1 MNKFK
6 TVVYSTLITILLV
19 SAGFSYIYFKYI
31 NPKMSANH
39 QVVEADTTGALTEPS
54 AKSANQNKK
63 DSLEV
68 KSELNDKVFSSRQTI
83 ITKTVQQVSPA
94 VVGINVTKVKKY
106 RDPFTADPLFRYFFG
121 DRVYRQEVKAL
132 GSGVIISPDGY
143 VITNDHVAGDASEV
157 IVTMTDG
164 TRHPAKIIGTDHATD
179 ICLLKIEGKNLPYVK
194 MGNSDNILIGEW
206 VVALG
211 NPFGLFEIN
220 DKPTVTVGVV
230 SATGMNLNAVGGRFY
245 INMIQTDA
253 AINTGNS
260 GGPLVDV
267 LGQLIGM
274 NTLIYSPN
282 GGSGSVGVGFAI
294 PVNKIKKII
303 NQLKKEGKVERDFWT
318 GIKIQPIDERL
329 AKYFHLNSPKGV
341 IITSIAANSPAEKAG
356 LIVSDIIIGIDKF
369 IVTDDNSIISILNQ
383 YSTGDV
389 INVKV
394 IRDGKIKSFPMKL
407 EKLND

>member
-6 TVVYSTLITILLV
+6 TIVYSTLITVLLV

-31 NPKMSANH
+31 NPQMKTA
-39 QVVEADTTGALTEPS
+39 QTLQADTTS
-54 AKSANQNKK
+54 AFTHPQNVGDSKDFK
-63 DSLEV
+63 DSLKI
-68 KSELNDKVFSSRQTI
+68 KSKLNDEIYSNRHTV
-83 ITKTVQQVSPA
+83 ITQTVQKVSPA

-121 DRVYRQEVKAL
+121 DRIYQKEIKAL

-164 TRHPAKIIGTDHATD
+164 SRHPAKIIGTDHATD
-179 ICLLKIEGKNLPYVK
+179 ICLLKIDGENLPYVK
-194 MGNSDNILIGEW
+194 LGNSDKILIGEW
-206 VVALG
+206 VIALG

-260 GGPLVDV
+260 GGPLVNV

-282 GGSGSVGVGFAI
+282 GGMGSVGVGFAI
-294 PVNKIKKII
+294 PVNKIKKIVT
-303 NQLKKEGKVERDFWT
+303 QLKTEGKVERDFWT
-318 GIKIQPIDERL
+318 GLKIQPIDERL
-329 AKYFHLNSPKGV
+329 AKYFKLSSPKGV
-341 IITSIAANSPAEKAG
+341 IITSVAANSPAEKAG
-356 LIVSDIIIGIDKF
+356 LLVSDIIVGIDKF

-394 IRDGKIKSFPMKL
+394 LRDGKIKSFRMKL
-407 EKLND
+407 EKLHD

>member
-6 TVVYSTLITILLV
+6 TIVYSTLITVLLV

-31 NPKMSANH
+31 NPQMKTA
-39 QVVEADTTGALTEPS
+39 QTLQADTTS
-54 AKSANQNKK
+54 AFTHPQNVADSKDFK
-63 DSLEV
+63 DSLKI
-68 KSELNDKVFSSRQTI
+68 KSKLNDEIYSNRHTV
-83 ITKTVQQVSPA
+83 ITQTVQKVSPA

-121 DRVYRQEVKAL
+121 DRIYQKEIKAL

-164 TRHPAKIIGTDHATD
+164 SRHPAKIIGTDHATD
-179 ICLLKIEGKNLPYVK
+179 ICLLKIDGENLPYVK
-194 MGNSDNILIGEW
+194 LGNSDKILIGEW
-206 VVALG
+206 VIALG

-260 GGPLVDV
+260 GGPLVNV

-282 GGSGSVGVGFAI
+282 GGMGSVGVGFAI
-294 PVNKIKKII
+294 PVNKIKKIVT
-303 NQLKKEGKVERDFWT
+303 QLKTEGKVERDFWT
-318 GIKIQPIDERL
+318 GLKIQPIDERL
-329 AKYFHLNSPKGV
+329 AKYFKLSSPKGV
-341 IITSIAANSPAEKAG
+341 IITSVAANSPAEKAG
-356 LIVSDIIIGIDKF
+356 LLVSDIIVGIDKF

-383 YSTGDV
+383 YSTGDI

-394 IRDGKIKSFPMKL
+394 LRDGKIKSFRMKL
-407 EKLND
+407 EKLHD

>member
-6 TVVYSTLITILLV
+6 TIVYSTLITILLV

-31 NPKMSANH
+31 NPRMENKK
-39 QVVEADTTGALTEPS
+39 VVEADTTS
-54 AKSANQNKK
+54 AFTHPQSEVSNKDFR
-63 DSLEV
+63 DSLKL
-68 KSELNDKVFSSRQTI
+68 KSEVNDKVYASRQTI
-83 ITKTVQQVSPA
+83 ITKTVQKVSPA

-121 DRVYRQEVKAL
+121 DRIYRKEIKAL

-164 TRHPAKIIGTDHATD
+164 SRHPAKIIGTDHATD
-179 ICLLKIEGKNLPYVK
+179 ICLLKIDGDNLPYVK
-194 MGNSDNILIGEW
+194 MGNSNNILIGEW
-206 VVALG
+206 VIALG

-260 GGPLVDV
+260 GGPLVNV
-267 LGQLIGM
+267 LGELIGM

-303 NQLKKEGKVERDFWT
+303 TQLKKEGKVERDFWT
-318 GIKIQPIDERL
+318 GIKIQNIDERL
-329 AKYFHLNSPKGV
+329 AKYFKLSSPKGV
-341 IITSIAANSPAEKAG
+341 IITSIVPNSPAQKAG
-356 LIVSDIIIGIDKF
+356 LLVSDIIIGIDKF

-383 YSTGDV
+383 YSTGDE

-394 IRDGKIKSFPMKL
+394 LRDGKIKSFKMKL

>member
-6 TVVYSTLITILLV
+6 TIVYSTLITILLV

-31 NPKMSANH
+31 NPQMENKK
-39 QVVEADTTGALTEPS
+39 VVEADTSS
-54 AKSANQNKK
+54 AFTHPQNAENTRDIK
-63 DSLEV
+63 DSLKI
-68 KSELNDKVFSSRQTI
+68 KSELNDKIFSSRQTI
-83 ITKTVQQVSPA
+83 ITKTVQKVSPA

-121 DRVYRQEVKAL
+121 DRIYQKEIKAL

-143 VITNDHVAGDASEV
+143 IITNDHVAGDASEV

-164 TRHPAKIIGTDHATD
+164 SRHPAKIIGTDHATD
-179 ICLLKIEGKNLPYVK
+179 ICLLKIDGKNLPYVK
-194 MGNSDNILIGEW
+194 MGNSNNILIGEW
-206 VVALG
+206 VIALG

-260 GGPLVDV
+260 GGPLVNV
-267 LGQLIGM
+267 LGELIGM

-282 GGSGSVGVGFAI
+282 GGAGSVGVGFAI

-303 NQLKKEGKVERDFWT
+303 TQLKNAGKVERDFWT

-329 AKYFHLNSPKGV
+329 AKYFKLSSPKGV
-341 IITSIAANSPAEKAG
+341 IITSIAPNSPAQKAG
-356 LIVSDIIIGIDKF
+356 LLVSDIIVGIDKF

-383 YSTGDV
+383 YSTGDE

-394 IRDGKIKSFPMKL
+394 LRDGKIKSFKMKL
-407 EKLND
+407 EKLHD

>member
-6 TVVYSTLITILLV
+6 TIVYSTLITILLV

-31 NPKMSANH
+31 NPQMENK
-39 QVVEADTTGALTEPS
+39 QVVEADTTSAFTHPQGAENTRDI
-54 AKSANQNKK
+54 K
-63 DSLEV
+63 DSLKI
-68 KSELNDKVFSSRQTI
+68 KSELNDKIFSRRQTI
-83 ITKTVQQVSPA
+83 ITKTVQKVSPA

-121 DRVYRQEVKAL
+121 DRIYQKEIKAL

-143 VITNDHVAGDASEV
+143 IITNDHVAGDASEV

-164 TRHPAKIIGTDHATD
+164 SRHPAKIIGTDHATD
-179 ICLLKIEGKNLPYVK
+179 ICLLKINGKNLPYVK
-194 MGNSDNILIGEW
+194 MGNSNNILIGEW
-206 VVALG
+206 VIALG

-260 GGPLVDV
+260 GGPLVNV
-267 LGQLIGM
+267 LGELIGM

-282 GGSGSVGVGFAI
+282 GGAGSVGVGFAI

-303 NQLKKEGKVERDFWT
+303 KQLKNAGKVERDFWT

-329 AKYFHLNSPKGV
+329 AKYFKLSSPKGV
-341 IITSIAANSPAEKAG
+341 IITSIAPNSPAQKAG
-356 LIVSDIIIGIDKF
+356 LLVSDIIVGIDKF

-383 YSTGDV
+383 YSTGDE

-394 IRDGKIKSFPMKL
+394 LRDGKIKSFKMKL
-407 EKLND
+407 EKLHD

>member
-6 TVVYSTLITILLV
+6 TIVYSTLITILLV
-19 SAGFSYIYFKYI
+19 SIGFSYIYFKYI
-31 NPKMSANH
+31 NPNLNSSKTE
-39 QVVEADTTGALTEPS
+39 VADTTS
-54 AKSANQNKK
+54 ASAVPDFQDK
-63 DSLEV
+63 DSHADTLAI
-68 KSELNDKVFSSRQTI
+68 KSKLNDKIYQSKQTI
-83 ITKTVQQVSPA
+83 ITETVKNVSPA

-121 DRVYRQEVKAL
+121 DRVYQQEVKAL

-143 VITNDHVAGDASEV
+143 VITNDHVAGDATEV

-164 TRHPAKIIGTDHATD
+164 SRHPAKIIGTDHATD
-179 ICLLKIEGKNLPYVK
+179 ICLLKIEGKDLPYVK
-194 MGNSDNILIGEW
+194 MGNSDEILIGEW
-206 VVALG
+206 VIALG

-230 SATGMNLNAVGGRFY
+230 SATGMNLNAVNGRFY

-267 LGQLIGM
+267 LGELIGM

-294 PVNKIKKII
+294 PVNKIKRII
-303 NQLKKEGKVERDFWT
+303 KQLKKTGKVERDFWT
-318 GIKIQPIDERL
+318 GLKIQPIDERL
-329 AKYFHLNSPKGV
+329 AKYFNLNSAKGV
-341 IITSIAANSPAEKAG
+341 IITSVAPNSPAQKAG
-356 LIVSDIIIGIDKF
+356 LLVSDIIVGIDKF

-383 YSTGDV
+383 YFTGDT
-389 INVKV
+389 INVRV
-394 IRDGKIKSFPMKL
+394 LRDGKLLNFKMKL

>member
-6 TVVYSTLITILLV
+6 TIVYSTLITVLLV

-31 NPKMSANH
+31 NPQMKTA
-39 QVVEADTTGALTEPS
+39 QTLQADTTS
-54 AKSANQNKK
+54 AFTHPQNVADSKDFK
-63 DSLEV
+63 DSLKI
-68 KSELNDKVFSSRQTI
+68 KSKLNDEIYSNRHTV
-83 ITKTVQQVSPA
+83 ITQTVQKVSPA

-121 DRVYRQEVKAL
+121 DRIYQKEIKAL

-164 TRHPAKIIGTDHATD
+164 SRHPAKIIGTDHATD
-179 ICLLKIEGKNLPYVK
+179 ICLLKIDGENLPYVK
-194 MGNSDNILIGEW
+194 LGNSDKILIGEW
-206 VVALG
+206 VIALG

-260 GGPLVDV
+260 GGPLVNV

-282 GGSGSVGVGFAI
+282 GGMGSVGVGFAI
-294 PVNKIKKII
+294 PVNKIKKIVT
-303 NQLKKEGKVERDFWT
+303 QLKTEGKVERDFWT
-318 GIKIQPIDERL
+318 GLKIQPIDERL
-329 AKYFHLNSPKGV
+329 AKYFKLSTPKGV
-341 IITSIAANSPAEKAG
+341 IITSVAANSPAEKAG
-356 LIVSDIIIGIDKF
+356 LLVSDIIVGIDKF

-394 IRDGKIKSFPMKL
+394 LRDGKIKSFRMKL
-407 EKLND
+407 EKLHD

>member
-6 TVVYSTLITILLV
+6 TIVYSTLITILLV
-19 SAGFSYIYFKYI
+19 SVGFSYIYFKYI
-31 NPKMSANH
+31 NPNLNSSKTE
-39 QVVEADTTGALTEPS
+39 VADTTS
-54 AKSANQNKK
+54 AAAVPDFDYRESHTDTLAIKSK
-63 DSLEV
+63 
-68 KSELNDKVFSSRQTI
+68 LNDQVYQSKQTI
-83 ITKTVQQVSPA
+83 ITETVKNVSPA

-121 DRVYRQEVKAL
+121 DRVYQKEVKAL
-132 GSGVIISPDGY
+132 GSGVIISSDGY

-157 IVTMTDG
+157 IITMTDG
-164 TRHPAKIIGTDHATD
+164 SRHPAKIIGTDHATD
-179 ICLLKIEGKNLPYVK
+179 ICLLKIEGKNLPHVK
-194 MGNSDNILIGEW
+194 LGNSDDILIGEW
-206 VVALG
+206 VIALG

-230 SATGMNLNAVGGRFY
+230 SATGMNLNAVNGRFY

-303 NQLKKEGKVERDFWT
+303 KQLKKTGTVERDFWT
-318 GIKIQPIDERL
+318 GLKIQPIDERL
-329 AKYFHLNSPKGV
+329 AKYFNLNSVKGV
-341 IITSIAANSPAEKAG
+341 IITSVAPNSPAQKAG
-356 LIVSDIIIGIDKF
+356 LLVSDIIVGIDKF

-383 YSTGDV
+383 YFTGDT
-389 INVKV
+389 INVR
-394 IRDGKIKSFPMKL
+394 ILRDGKLLTFKMKL
-407 EKLND
+407 EKFND

>member
-6 TVVYSTLITILLV
+6 TIVYSTLITILLV

-31 NPKMSANH
+31 NPQMENKK
-39 QVVEADTTGALTEPS
+39 VVEADTTS
-54 AKSANQNKK
+54 AFTHPQSAENTRDIK
-63 DSLEV
+63 DSLKI
-68 KSELNDKVFSSRQTI
+68 KSELNDKIFLSRQTI
-83 ITKTVQQVSPA
+83 ITKTVQKVSPA

-121 DRVYRQEVKAL
+121 DRIYQKEIKAL

-143 VITNDHVAGDASEV
+143 IITNDHVAGDASEV

-164 TRHPAKIIGTDHATD
+164 SRHPAKIIGTDHATD
-179 ICLLKIEGKNLPYVK
+179 ICLLKIDGKNLPYVK
-194 MGNSDNILIGEW
+194 MGNSNNILIGEW
-206 VVALG
+206 VIALG

-260 GGPLVDV
+260 GGPLVNV
-267 LGQLIGM
+267 LGELIGM

-282 GGSGSVGVGFAI
+282 GGAGSVGVGFAI

-303 NQLKKEGKVERDFWT
+303 TQLKNAGKVERDFWT

-329 AKYFHLNSPKGV
+329 AKYFKLSSPKGV
-341 IITSIAANSPAEKAG
+341 IITSIAPNSPAQKAG
-356 LIVSDIIIGIDKF
+356 LLVSDIIVGIDKF

-383 YSTGDV
+383 YSTGDE

-394 IRDGKIKSFPMKL
+394 LRDGKIKSFKMKL
-407 EKLND
+407 EKLHD